1 MAQTAAHEYGGAL
14 MELRSELYRK
24 GIDLVIRIV
33 STLSAAVGIVFLAWI
48 LWEVLKRGS
57 ASLNLA
63 FFTELPTPPG
73 MEGGGLANAILG
85 TMIITLLATVMG
97 VPIGIM
103 SGVYLAE
110 FGKLNLL
117 GRSVR
122 FTLNVMMGVPSIIMG
137 MFVYTLLVLSL
148 GHFSGYAGA
157 VSLAIIMIPVVSRT
171 TEDMLNMVPSALRES
186 ALAVGA
192 PRWKVTLG
200 IVFRAAK
207 SGMIT
212 GILLAIARVSG
223 ETAPLLFTALNS
235 PYWPKSLNQ
244 PTANL
249 TVTIFNYAMSPF
261 ADWQEMAW
269 GASLLIMTGVLVTTI
284 VARMF
289 AKESSL

>member
-1 MAQTAAHEYGGAL
+1 

>member
-1 MAQTAAHEYGGAL
+1 MILKSNT
-14 MELRSELYRK
+14 RRK
-24 GIDLVIRIV
+24 TIDIIVKFISSVSAMIGIF
-33 STLSAAVGIVFLAWI
+33 FLAWI
-48 LWEVLKRGS
+48 LFVVIGRGVTS
-57 ASLNLA
+57 INTG
-63 FFTELPTPPG
+63 FFLELPTPPG

-85 TMIITLLATVMG
+85 TIIITGLASLFG
-97 VPIGIM
+97 VPVGIM

-110 FGKLNLL
+110 FGKNQLL
-117 GRSVR
+117 GKMVR
-122 FTLNVMMGVPSIIMG
+122 FTLNVIMGIPSIIIG
-137 MFVYTLLVLSL
+137 LFVYTILVLPF

-157 VSLAIIMIPVVSRT
+157 AALAILMIPVVART
-171 TEDMLNMVPSALRES
+171 TEDMLNMVPSSLRES

-212 GILLAIARVSG
+212 GTMLAIARVSG

-235 PYWPKSLNQ
+235 PYWPKSINE

-261 ADWQEMAW
+261 SDWQQMAW
-269 GASLLIMTGVLVTTI
+269 GASLLIMASVLAANI
-284 VARMF
+284 FARILTR
-289 AKESSL
+289 ETLR